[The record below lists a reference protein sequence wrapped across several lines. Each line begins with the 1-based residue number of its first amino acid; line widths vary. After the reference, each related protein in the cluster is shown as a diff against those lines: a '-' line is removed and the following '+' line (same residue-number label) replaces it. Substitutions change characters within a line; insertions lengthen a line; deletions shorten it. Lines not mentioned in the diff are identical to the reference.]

1 VCDVGVIGGVSACHG
16 AGRGVRCRGCGFDQ
30 KADLDKEPHVFTYS
44 AICDVPGETLRYV
57 TTLLWAYRREIGT
70 RRGRRAGSERTQAK
84 LVLRWFRDD
93 ASIRIL
99 AAEARLAVSTAYRY
113 LHEGIDVIAEQAPDL
128 NEVLKQAKLEGW
140 SHVTLDGTL
149 VHIDRVN
156 ERKDDGDHL
165 WYSGKHK
172 TQGGNVQI
180 LADPSG
186 FPIWSSEV
194 EPGSA
199 HDIAAAREHCLGA
212 LYKLAADGVPTLA
225 DKGYEGAGIG
235 VHTPIKG
242 HGLHAD
248 NRSYNALLTGLRAIG
263 ERANAE
269 LKGRWRCLRRI
280 RLCPTRIG
288 TIVAA
293 AIALSTLQ
301 RGNY

>member
-1 VCDVGVIGGVSACHG
+1 
-16 AGRGVRCRGCGFDQ
+16 
-30 KADLDKEPHVFTYS
+30 VFTYS
-44 AICDVPGETLRYV
+44 AICDVPEETLRYV
-57 TTLLWAYRREIGT
+57 TALLYGHRRVIGT
-70 RRGRRAGSERTQAK
+70 RQGRRAGSERTQAQ

-93 ASIRIL
+93 APIRIL
-99 AAEARLAVSTAYRY
+99 AAEAQMAISTAYRY
-113 LHEGIDVIAEQAPDL
+113 LHEAIDVIAYTAPELHEVLEQA
-128 NEVLKQAKLEGW
+128 KQEGW
-140 SHVTLDGTL
+140 SHLTLDGTL
-149 VHIDRVN
+149 IHIDRVN

-172 TQGGNVQI
+172 AQGGNVQI
-180 LADPSG
+180 LADPNG
-186 FPIWSSEV
+186 FPVWSSEV

-235 VHTPIKG
+235 VHPPIKG

-248 NRSYNALLTGLRAIG
+248 NRSYNTLLTGLRAIG

-269 LKGRWRCLRRI
+269 LKERWRCLRRI

-288 TIVAA
+288 TIAAA
-293 AIALSTLQ
+293 AIVLSTLQ